1 MADSNLSLHDSKGP
15 SDPDS
20 MGVYLSQK
28 SIRYSKVGVNLSE
41 DNRLCVVAV
50 GVKLLYVLPGF
61 DALGIELR
69 HIQVK
74 GSSKIGRPEDT
85 FDLFARNDFSF
96 SRSYP
101 CKMVPKEVTVIKV
114 CISLGL

>member
-1 MADSNLSLHDSKGP
+1 
-15 SDPDS
+15 
-20 MGVYLSQK
+20 
-28 SIRYSKVGVNLSE
+28 
-41 DNRLCVVAV
+41 VAV
-50 GVKLLYVLPGF
+50 GAKLLYVF
-61 DALGIELR
+61 DVLAV

-101 CKMVPKEVTVIKV
+101 CELFPKEVTVIKV
-114 CISLGL
+114 CISLCLLFKLFINNIHKMINKHCSFIA